1 MASSL
6 LDTDNTSDTETTENT
21 HLTDFVN
28 FSPVRKQSLDPD
40 WREEVKKRAML
51 DIPDGFLRIQM
62 PGQTQGQLQSVP
74 FATTTTHPQNPYA
87 GYQQYVGRLAITI
100 AQSRLNKNYGITR
113 MDPYCRLTI
122 GHGVYETPTSLNGAK
137 NPKWNKCIY
146 VTLPNG
152 ITGFYV
158 EVFDEKSFSVDER
171 IAWAHIE
178 LPASVF
184 EGQSVEDWFP
194 LNGNLGE
201 GKEGTM
207 LLGFKFE
214 RLANYATPQQVAP
227 PQQFAP
233 AGPRVTY
240 DPTQMPVNQHSQ
252 RTALHSQPTSEGFK
266 QLKDMF
272 PDLEEE
278 VIVSVLASQDN
289 NTDKTINAL
298 LSLSTD

>member
-1 MASSL
+1 MATNV
-6 LDTDNTSDTETTENT
+6 LDTDNTSDSETTET
-21 HLTDFVN
+21 SRLTDFIN
-28 FSPVRKQSLDPD
+28 SSPVRKQSLNPD
-40 WREEVKKRAML
+40 LREELKKRAVL
-51 DIPDGFLRIQM
+51 DIPDGFLRVQM
-62 PGQTQGQLQSVP
+62 PGQTQGAPGNLQPVP
-74 FATTTTHPQNPYA
+74 YATTTTQPQNPYP
-87 GYQQYVGRLAITI
+87 GFQQYVGRLAITL
-100 AQSRLNKNYGITR
+100 AQARLNKNYGITR

-152 ITGFYV
+152 ITGFYI
-158 EVFDEKSFSVDER
+158 EVFDEKSFTVDER

-194 LNGNLGE
+194 LNGGLGE

-214 RLANYATPQQVAP
+214 RLANYATPQQFPPAAP
-227 PQQFAP
+227 
-233 AGPRVTY
+233 RMTY
-240 DPTQMPVNQHSQ
+240 DPPQMPVNQHSQ
-252 RTALHSQPTSEGFK
+252 RTALHSQPSSEGFK

-298 LSLSTD
+298 LSLSTS

>member
-1 MASSL
+1 MAANTQ
-6 LDTDNTSDTETTENT
+6 DPDNTSDTEVTET
-21 HLTDFVN
+21 SRLTDFVN
-28 FSPVRKQSLDPD
+28 SSPVRKQSLNPE
-40 WREEVKKRAML
+40 WREELKKTAML
-51 DIPDGFLRIQM
+51 DIPDGFLRLQM
-62 PGQTQGQLQSVP
+62 PGQTQGHLQPVP
-74 FATTTTHPQNPYA
+74 YATTTTHPQNPYA

-100 AQSRLNKNYGITR
+100 AQARLNKNYGITR

-137 NPKWNKCIY
+137 SPKWNKCIY

-152 ITGFYV
+152 ITGFHV
-158 EVFDEKSFSVDER
+158 EIFDEKSFSVDER
-171 IAWAHIE
+171 VAWAHIE

-184 EGQSVEDWFP
+184 EGQPVEDWFP

-214 RLANYATPQQVAP
+214 RIANYNT

-233 AGPRVTY
+233 AEPRVTY
-240 DPTQMPVNQHSQ
+240 DPAQMPVNQHSQ
-252 RTALHSQPTSEGFK
+252 RTALHSQPTSEGFN

-272 PDLEEE
+272 PGLEEE
-278 VIVSVLASQDN
+278 VIRSVLVSQDN

-298 LSLSTD
+298 LSLSTS